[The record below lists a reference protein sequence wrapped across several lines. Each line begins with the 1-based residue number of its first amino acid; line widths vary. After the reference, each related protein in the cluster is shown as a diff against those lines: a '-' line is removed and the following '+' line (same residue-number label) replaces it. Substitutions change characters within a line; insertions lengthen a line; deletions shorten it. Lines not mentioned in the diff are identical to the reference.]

1 MTINISTHRSLLLQ
15 ILKDI
20 YTDAEISPY
29 LGFKG
34 GTAAYF
40 FYGLNRFSVDLDFDL
55 LDEEKE
61 DLVFSKVEKIA
72 QNYGEIK
79 DTSRK
84 RHTLFFMISY
94 EEKSQNIKVEINLRN
109 LGSKYELKTY
119 LGIPMQVMIKGDMF
133 ANKFIAMLERK
144 KEANRDIFDVW
155 FFLKHNWP
163 LNKQMVEKRT
173 GLNFEKFLEKCIQ
186 KLEKKTNRNILDGM
200 GELLDEEQK
209 KWAKEKL
216 LNDTIFLLKI
226 LKENETES

>member
-1 MTINISTHRSLLLQ
+1 MTLDISAHRSLLLQ

-20 YTDAEISPY
+20 YTDTEISPHM
-29 LGFKG
+29 GFKG

-40 FYGLNRFSVDLDFDL
+40 FYGLSRFSVDLDFDL
-55 LDEEKE
+55 LDKEKE

-79 DTSRK
+79 DASKK
-84 RHTLFFMISY
+84 RHTLFFVISY
-94 EEKSQNIKVEINLRN
+94 EEKSQNIKLEINLRDY
-109 LGSKYELKTY
+109 GSKYEIKTY
-119 LGIPMQVMIKGDMF
+119 LGIPMQVMNKEDMF

-163 LNKQMVEKRT
+163 LNKTTIEERT
-173 GLNFEKFLEKCIQ
+173 GLGMKKFLEKCIQ

-209 KWAKEKL
+209 KWAKENL

-226 LKENETES
+226 SKENETKS